1 MGYKGLQDETN
12 YSIIQKKKKYC
23 VIKTQ
28 KMFVFFY
35 FCYFGLMFWNKNP
48 NQRNFDVQTGVY
60 VAFLAFRQPENGRDH
75 LLY

>member
-1 MGYKGLQDETN
+1 
-12 YSIIQKKKKYC
+12 
-23 VIKTQ
+23 
-28 KMFVFFY
+28 MFVFFY